1 MAGRDGIRGNN
12 QSRKAKV
19 RRRRVVIVGG
29 ALGAFVAA
37 AAMATGSA
45 VTAAPAKADFEDL
58 LDPIIQPILTSLTDS
73 LAGFDPAAAVDVTSW
88 TDSLL
93 SSLNS
98 IDLALPSTAESAA
111 SAAASPA
118 ADPGPADATI
128 PLTVLEGTEPAVN
141 ASVDGGSSV
150 PLLVDTGS
158 SGLVIPYTDLGS
170 GDLQALV
177 NLLELGLPTG
187 IGESGYSGGVDYL
200 YLTYNS
206 VPVDYL
212 NGSTDVLSTNGPVD
226 VEFYSWDPSNLL
238 SLFTN
243 DAFQNFLSD
252 NDVSGIL
259 GVGENAAGPTTSP
272 FESFGGV
279 TVDISNPVA
288 GTGDLILGPNPG
300 TAIDTVNGAPISD
313 LTESVNGGPPVAVS
327 DDVDSGGVYGTI
339 PSSLLTSSEIDT
351 TTNTAAPGTM
361 ITVFDGSKE
370 LYSYTVTGTTSVNDG
385 PTVVSGTDIDSGVE
399 PYLLGPIFIDYTND
413 TLSFDDTLS

>member
-19 RRRRVVIVGG
+19 RRRRRVVIMGG
-29 ALGAFVAA
+29 AVGAFLAA

-88 TDSLL
+88 TDSLF

-111 SAAASPA
+111 AAAASPA
-118 ADPGPADATI
+118 SDPTSGAII
-128 PLTVLEGTEPAVN
+128 PLGLAEDTEPTVQAT
-141 ASVDGGSSV
+141 VDGGSSV

-259 GVGENAAGPTTSP
+259 GIGDNTAGPTTSP

-279 TVDISNPVA
+279 LVDVPQHE
-288 GTGDLILGPNPG
+288 LIVSDTNPG
-300 TAIDTVNGAPISD
+300 TAIDTLSGAPTPTSD
-313 LTESVNGGPPVAVS
+313 LTETVTTSSGTVVGTGSVS
-327 DDVDSGGVYGTI
+327 DDIDSGGVYGTI
-339 PSSLLTSSEIDT
+339 PSSIDSSTLAQGDVVTVKDGDT
-351 TTNTAAPGTM
+351 
-361 ITVFDGSKE
+361 V
-370 LYSYTVTGTTSVNDG
+370 LYQYTVGTDSDG
-385 PTVVSGTDIDSGVE
+385 TDEAPTVVSGSDIDSGVI
-399 PYLLGPIFIDYTND
+399 PYLEHPIFIDYSND